1 MPTGRRSN
9 GRTST
14 PGRSGG
20 PGRQPALPPP
30 PACRPPPPAPR
41 TPNEMLQAADVRFRE
56 DVRELRRRKHRLF
69 GGILQYRHD
78 VGRAAAH
85 IVDEA
90 KQAPSTRYYGALT
103 VSTFARALDEHLRT
117 VYQCI
122 AFYKATSPEELETLK
137 RQERSWRDISARLTV
152 RDDEAR
158 AALDQRYEAGEF
170 ETSDDLRRAVVK
182 TNAELR
188 KKKGRTDKRA
198 HAGDAQALSMI
209 HSLNTVMSQLVLT
222 TLPQAITAAEVYVQ
236 KRDIMSPATRDRL
249 EAEIRESMSNVSAA
263 EKMLF
268 QMGKVIGDFE
278 EKFPQFAAGDGAQ
291 DEGQGEAVQQGQA
304 P

>member
-1 MPTGRRSN
+1 MSTGRRSE

-30 PACRPPPPAPR
+30 PACKPLPPAPR
-41 TPNEMLQAADVRFRE
+41 TPKEMLQAADVAFRK
-56 DVRELRRRKHRLF
+56 DVRELRARRRRLYDD
-69 GGILQYRHD
+69 ILQYRYG
-78 VGRAAAH
+78 VGRVAAR
-85 IVDEA
+85 IVDGA
-90 KQAPSTRYYGALT
+90 KTAPHDRYYGSAT
-103 VSTFARALDEHLRT
+103 VADTARALDEHLRT

-137 RQERSWRDISARLTV
+137 RQERSWRDISTRLTV

-158 AALDQRYEAGEF
+158 TALDQRYEAGEF
-170 ETSDDLRRAVVK
+170 DTSDDLRRAVVK

-188 KKKGRTDKRA
+188 KRKGKTDKRA
-198 HAGDAQALSMI
+198 RPGDAQALSMI
-209 HSLNTVMSQLVLT
+209 RSFNTMSESVCKVVT
-222 TLPQAITAAEVYVQ
+222 RAIEAVEIYVQ
-236 KRDIMSPATRDRL
+236 KKDIMSAATRESL
-249 EAEIRESMSNVSAA
+249 EAEIRESMPNVRAA

-278 EKFPQFAAGDGAQ
+278 AMFPQLAADNGVQ
-291 DEGQGEAVQQGQA
+291 DEGQGEAVQQEQA